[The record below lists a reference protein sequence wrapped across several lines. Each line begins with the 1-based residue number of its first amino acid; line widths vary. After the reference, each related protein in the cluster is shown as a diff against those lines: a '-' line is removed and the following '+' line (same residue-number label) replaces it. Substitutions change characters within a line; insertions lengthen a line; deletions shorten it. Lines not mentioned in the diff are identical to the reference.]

1 MAKKS
6 KNIPLIEIIKL
17 LLRNVHWILLS
28 IIIFVGIGISINIAT
43 TEKMKLRGY
52 AQIPINP
59 FLETN
64 KDKTRFIIE
73 RMMKGAGM
81 PFTSQL
87 DVQNSEIQAFLTA
100 NLDEINLFET
110 MIIKKK
116 NLDFANIIF
125 ETSLSKKET
134 LKKFR
139 DLSTELNINLAQAF
153 NKKILLHSGA
163 VADIY
168 TFNNSFLYKLLSF
181 FYYETYGISHKNEGE
196 VKMDESTYINTMILN
211 PHNYLGELK
220 AFASNP
226 QDQQKIFLDVIFQT
240 TDKQQVMKNLTDQ
253 LLIDDNEIDYN
264 AAESVH
270 IKFIKTNNTYKA
282 LYAYVI
288 LGLFFGIISIIIRKK
303 I

>member
-73 RMMKGAGM
+73 KMMKGAGL

-87 DVQNSEIQAFLTA
+87 EVQNSEIQAFLTA
-100 NLDEINLFET
+100 NLDKINLFET

-125 ETSLSKKET
+125 ETNLSKKET
-134 LKKFR
+134 IKEFS
-139 DLSTELNINLAQAF
+139 DLSTKLNINLAQAF
-153 NKKILLHSGA
+153 NKKILLHIGS

-168 TFNNSFLYKLLSF
+168 TFNNTFLYKLLSY
-181 FYYETYGISHKNEGE
+181 FYYETHGISHKNDDE
-196 VKMDESTYINTMILN
+196 VKMDETTYLNAMILK
-211 PHNYLGELK
+211 PHTYFGELK

-226 QDQQKIFLDVIFQT
+226 QEQQKIFLDVIFQT
-240 TDKQQVMKNLTDQ
+240 TDRQQVMKNLIDQ
-253 LLIDDNEIDYN
+253 LSIDDSEIDYN
-264 AAESVH
+264 AAKSVNVQ
-270 IKFIKTNNTYKA
+270 FIKTNNTYKA
-282 LYAYVI
+282 LYAYAI
-288 LGLFFGIISIIIRKK
+288 LGLFFGIVSIIIRKK

>member
-100 NLDEINLFET
+100 NLDKINLFET

-125 ETSLSKKET
+125 ETNLSKKET
-134 LKKFR
+134 IKEFS
-139 DLSTELNINLAQAF
+139 DLSTKLNINLAQAF
-153 NKKILLHSGA
+153 NKKILLHIGA

-168 TFNNSFLYKLLSF
+168 TFNNTFLYKLLSY
-181 FYYETYGISHKNEGE
+181 FYYETHGISHKNDDE
-196 VKMDESTYINTMILN
+196 VKMDETTYINTMILK
-211 PHNYLGELK
+211 PHTYFGELK
-220 AFASNP
+220 AFAANP
-226 QDQQKIFLDVIFQT
+226 QEQQKIFLDVIFQT
-240 TDKQQVMKNLTDQ
+240 TDRQQVMKNLIDQ
-253 LLIDDNEIDYN
+253 LSIDDNEINYN

-270 IKFIKTNNTYKA
+270 VQFIKTNNTYKA
-282 LYAYVI
+282 LYAYAI

>member
-100 NLDEINLFET
+100 NLDKINLFET

-125 ETSLSKKET
+125 ETNLSKKET
-134 LKKFR
+134 IKEFS
-139 DLSTELNINLAQAF
+139 DLSTKLNINLAQAF
-153 NKKILLHSGA
+153 NKKILLHIGA

-168 TFNNSFLYKLLSF
+168 TFNNTFLYKLLSY
-181 FYYETYGISHKNEGE
+181 FYYETHGISHKNYDG
-196 VKMDESTYINTMILN
+196 VKMDETTYINTMILK
-211 PHNYLGELK
+211 PHTYFGELK
-220 AFASNP
+220 AFAANP
-226 QDQQKIFLDVIFQT
+226 QEQQKIFLDVIFQT
-240 TDKQQVMKNLTDQ
+240 TDRQQVMKNLIDQ
-253 LLIDDNEIDYN
+253 LSIDDSEIDYN

-270 IKFIKTNNTYKA
+270 VHFIKTNNTYKA
-282 LYAYVI
+282 LYAYAI

>member
-73 RMMKGAGM
+73 KMMKGAGL

-87 DVQNSEIQAFLTA
+87 EVQNSEIQAFLTA
-100 NLDEINLFET
+100 NLDKINLFET

-125 ETSLSKKET
+125 ETNLSKKET
-134 LKKFR
+134 IKEFS
-139 DLSTELNINLAQAF
+139 DLSTKLNINLAQAF
-153 NKKILLHSGA
+153 NKKILLHIGA

-168 TFNNSFLYKLLSF
+168 TFNNTFLYKLLSY
-181 FYYETYGISHKNEGE
+181 FYYETHGISHKNYDG
-196 VKMDESTYINTMILN
+196 VKMDETTYINTMILK
-211 PHNYLGELK
+211 PHTYFGELK
-220 AFASNP
+220 AFAANP
-226 QDQQKIFLDVIFQT
+226 QEQQKIFLDVIFQT
-240 TDKQQVMKNLTDQ
+240 TDRQQVMKNLIDQ
-253 LLIDDNEIDYN
+253 LSIDDNEINYN
-264 AAESVH
+264 AAESVNVQ
-270 IKFIKTNNTYKA
+270 FIKTNNTYKA
-282 LYAYVI
+282 LYAYAI